1 MRSTAQ
7 IKTHPVHPML
17 VAFPIA
23 FFTGALLFDALA
35 LLTDTHVLAFSVTG
49 YYMGVA
55 GMIGALAAAVAGFI
69 DYLYTVPPASSAK
82 KRATKHA
89 LLNVTTLILFFIAW
103 LLKHGGVH
111 SYWLITGLELVG
123 FVIMCFSGWLGGTLV
138 YRNQIGVD
146 PRYANA
152 GKWKEE
158 RLHTS
163 EKEVE
168 VASADELKA
177 NQMKLLHINGKR
189 IVLAKT
195 ENNYVA
201 FDDHCTHKGG
211 SLAGGAMICGT
222 VQCPWHGSHFDVTT
236 GEVKAGPAKEKI
248 ATYPV
253 TEKGGKLY
261 LITDSI
267 K

>member
-1 MRSTAQ
+1 MRSTANL
-7 IKTHPVHPML
+7 KTHPIHPML
-17 VAFPIA
+17 IPFPLA
-23 FFTGALLFDALA
+23 FFTGTLLFDVMA
-35 LLTDTHVLAFSVTG
+35 LLGDKHVLTFSVTA
-49 YYMGVA
+49 YYMSIA
-55 GMIGALAAAVAGFI
+55 GMIGAVLAAIAGFI
-69 DYLYTVPPASSAK
+69 DYLYTVPPESSGK
-82 KRATKHA
+82 KRATKHG
-89 LLNVTTLILFFIAW
+89 LLNTTTLILFFIAW
-103 LLKHGGVH
+103 LLKQNGTN
-111 SYWLITGLELVG
+111 SFWLIAGLELIG
-123 FVIMCFSGWLGGTLV
+123 FVIMCFAGWMGGTLV

-158 RLHTS
+158 RIHTS
-163 EKEVE
+163 GKDIV
-168 VASADELKA
+168 VAKVNELKP

-195 ENNYVA
+195 EDNYVA

-222 VQCPWHGSHFDVTT
+222 VQCPWHGSQFDCTT

-253 TEKGGKLY
+253 NEKDGNVYISL
-261 LITDSI
+261 
-267 K
+267 